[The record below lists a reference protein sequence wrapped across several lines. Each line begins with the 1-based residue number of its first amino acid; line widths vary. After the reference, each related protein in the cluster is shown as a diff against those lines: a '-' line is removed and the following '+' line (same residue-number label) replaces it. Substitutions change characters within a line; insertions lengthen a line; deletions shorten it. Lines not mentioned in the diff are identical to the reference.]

1 MIVLALVSMCGGVL
15 LGAWDGI
22 RREFGFWQFALRFM
36 TMLLLLKAFDVI
48 FFDWVLLC
56 NGGFYFFS
64 RFYPETEAML
74 GRHLFGFNKTAHITH
89 VILFVPSVLLLS
101 WICTLFCG

>member
-1 MIVLALVSMCGGVL
+1 MIVLALVLMGGGVV

-22 RREFGFWQFALRFM
+22 RHEFGFWQFALRFM

-48 FFDWVLLC
+48 FFDWILLC
-56 NGGFYFFS
+56 DGGFNFFS
-64 RFYPETEAML
+64 HFYPETKAML
-74 GRHLFGFNKTAHITH
+74 ERHLFGFNKTAHIIH
-89 VILFVPSVLLLS
+89 VILFIPSVLLLS